1 MHEKRKETFLFLGV
15 RGCGGGGGGEHHASR
30 ANCTAMLQKKNFEK
44 VAPKNVDTVSV
55 SYFLIFIQNTVRYCA
70 HFCS

>member
-44 VAPKNVDTVSV
+44 VAPKMS
-55 SYFLIFIQNTVRYCA
+55 IQ
-70 HFCS
+70 